1 VDGPTIGELGAAPF
15 PVMLLAGEKDA
26 VLSPGT
32 VRRAGELLPSAA
44 SRSSRRPPLYVL
56 GNADLFN
63 DALRK
68 FLAEVYAG

>member
-1 VDGPTIGELGAAPF
+1 
-15 PVMLLAGEKDA
+15 MLLAGEKDA

-32 VRRAGELLPSAA
+32 VRRAGELLPSARVEIVPGA
-44 SRSSRRPPLYVL
+44 PHSMYWETP
-56 GNADLFN
+56 DLFN